1 MSCPAFGGD
10 QMTHGGQKGFGM
22 TKHGRSGHATRS
34 PRFRFCRSSR
44 PRRTIARTALA
55 SRTRNSLSKSYSIP
69 GSQHEPDELSL
80 DALQVEVDTVNE
92 SVARI
97 EAIIG
102 RRVKRDISQMTEW
115 ARGNLARAAEAIM
128 NTPNAH
134 VGIVTGFYIQHAEP
148 PSPETDGLGG
158 MAHLAAGLANA
169 GIPVTV
175 ITDAPC
181 AKAVWAVVDALP
193 APVNLEVVSTTE
205 SSVLRLRE
213 YLEAGDR
220 PITHLIAIE
229 RVSPGSDGRPH
240 REHGWDMSRETAPL
254 HLLFSA
260 PAAKRRWYTI
270 GIGAGGN
277 EIGMG
282 SLPKEIIESGIPN
295 GEVIAATTPV
305 DSLIVAGVSNWG
317 AYGLLAAM
325 ACTQPALRGALL
337 RYFNRDMDH
346 RFLSAAVETGQA
358 VDDSRVDNPGR
369 PLMSVDR
376 IPWEQH
382 AALLEEI
389 SAVVASQPS

>member
-1 MSCPAFGGD
+1 MLVLSTRTELKDRCHCREIGKTRQNQPA
-10 QMTHGGQKGFGM
+10 
-22 TKHGRSGHATRS
+22 
-34 PRFRFCRSSR
+34 PSS
-44 PRRTIARTALA
+44 
-55 SRTRNSLSKSYSIP
+55 S
-69 GSQHEPDELSL
+69 
-80 DALQVEVDTVNE
+80 QVEMDTVNE

-102 RRVKRDISQMTEW
+102 RKVKRDIDQMTEW

-134 VGIVTGFYIQHAEP
+134 VGIVTGFYIQHAVP
-148 PSPETDGLGG
+148 PSPETDGLSG

-175 ITDAPC
+175 ITDTPC

-193 APVNLEVVSTTE
+193 MPVNLEVVSTTE
-205 SSVLRLRE
+205 SSVLRLRQ
-213 YLEAGDR
+213 YLETADR

-229 RVSPGSDGRPH
+229 RVSPASDGKPH

-254 HLLFSA
+254 HLLFDD

-270 GIGAGGN
+270 GIGDGGN

-295 GEVIAATTPV
+295 GKMIAATTPV

-317 AYGLLAAM
+317 GYGLLAAM
-325 ACTQPALRGALL
+325 ACTKPVLREVLL

-369 PLMSVDR
+369 PQMSVDN

-389 SAVVASQPS
+389 SAVVASQAR